1 MNRITPGELI
11 AHTFRPTDLEREL
24 HVSRSTI
31 WRWGQPVPKG
41 TGGLIPSRYHAP
53 LLRMAAERSIVLTAD
68 DLVLGRHNPSECGY
82 NPATSQQAA

>member
-11 AHTFRPTDLEREL
+11 AQTFRPTDLEREL

-68 DLVLGRHNPSECGY
+68 DLVLGRHNLSECGY
-82 NPATSQQAA
+82 NPATSNMAA